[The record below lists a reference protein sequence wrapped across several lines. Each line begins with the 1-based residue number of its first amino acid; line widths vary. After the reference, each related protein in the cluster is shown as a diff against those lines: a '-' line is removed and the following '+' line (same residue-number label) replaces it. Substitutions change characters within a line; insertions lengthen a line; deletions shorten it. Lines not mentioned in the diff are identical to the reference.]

1 MKKKQSDIKE
11 NHDFLVGNLHQ
22 PLWMVTRHYLQ
33 TKHFDPTTLGLKC
46 SCWFL
51 THHSEVLEPPPY
63 SDKKKKTT
71 TISTPWVRI
80 HPDHHQRTEQMLL
93 PTSSGRIKISFPLC
107 SYLRSLEKIEIH
119 LTERRPSQVRVSLLK
134 GVSFRSSLFD
144 WNQVKQSVFSSL
156 EQSSS
161 PAPAGLGCLQLCL
174 LVMILLIFFWLY
186 RCQDCYNG
194 K

>member
-1 MKKKQSDIKE
+1 
-11 NHDFLVGNLHQ
+11 
-22 PLWMVTRHYLQ
+22 
-33 TKHFDPTTLGLKC
+33 
-46 SCWFL
+46 
-51 THHSEVLEPPPY
+51 
-63 SDKKKKTT
+63 
-71 TISTPWVRI
+71 
-80 HPDHHQRTEQMLL
+80 MLL

-119 LTERRPSQVRVSLLK
+119 LTERRPSQVRVSILK

-186 RCQDCYNG
+186 RCQDCYDG
-194 K
+194 KVTNIYPSLRIDFGSMLVELTASVDASIHLHVFVPLS